1 MHVRIGTAGWSIAS
15 RYVSEFPAEG
25 MALERYAH
33 RLSCVEINSS
43 FYRSHRP
50 DTWTRWGAMVPAD
63 FRFAVKI
70 PRSITHERRLRGCG
84 DLIARLLDET
94 AGLGDK
100 LAVLL
105 VQLPPTLDYRP
116 EVAEDFLT
124 ELSATTRAHIVC
136 EPRHPSWFAPAPD
149 AHLAQ
154 LRVARV
160 AADPGPV
167 PGAGDPGGWRGFAY
181 WRLHG
186 SPDIYHSPYDFHRI
200 DLYAERIT
208 GNGSKAAPPWCI
220 FDNTASF
227 AALGNALELND
238 RLNRNQNSD
247 RSLVDGPPDTAKI
260 RDS

>member
-15 RYVSEFPAEG
+15 RYAPEFPAEG

-50 DTWTRWGAMVPAD
+50 ETWTRWGAMVPAD
-63 FRFAVKI
+63 FRFAVKV
-70 PRSITHERRLRGCG
+70 PRSVTHARRLRGCG
-84 DLIARLLDET
+84 DLIAKLLDET

-116 EVAEDFLT
+116 EVAEDFLA
-124 ELSATTRAHIVC
+124 ELGAATRAHIVC

-149 AHLAQ
+149 THLAQ

-160 AADPGPV
+160 AADPAPT
-167 PGAGDPGGWRGFAY
+167 PGAGEPGGWRGLAY

-186 SPDIYHSPYDFHRI
+186 SPDVYHSPYYARRI
-200 DLYAERIT
+200 DHYAERIACS
-208 GNGSKAAPPWCI
+208 GSEAAPSWCI

-227 AALGNALELND
+227 AALGNALGLDE
-238 RLNRNQNSD
+238 RLKHGRTSH
-247 RSLVDGPPDTAKI
+247 RSHIDGLPDTVKI